1 MPLGRVIESFRPDG
15 PRFDVVI
22 VDESSQADTFGLLAL
37 MRAERALVVGDDNQI
52 SPAAVGQRLDIV
64 DQLIAKHLG
73 GIPNNGLYDGQQ
85 SLYDLATAAFGGVIR
100 LREHFRC
107 VPEIIGFSNALSYQ
121 GEIRPLRD
129 PTSTALLPPVVLHRV
144 AGYRAAGSDVN
155 DEEARLIAAL
165 IAACCE
171 HPLYKEATLGAISL
185 LGEDQARLI
194 LERVRAL
201 VPPEELDRRAFIA
214 GDAYH
219 FQGDEREV
227 MFLSLV
233 EAPSER
239 RPAVLNRR
247 PDQQRFNVAA
257 SRARDQMW
265 IVHSVDA
272 SHFHPDDMRARLLAH
287 YAHRDDQARNWRDVS
302 EVLRGERYYFQ
313 RLVAQQLIQRGYR
326 VRAEVPVGQYRIDLV
341 VDGESESLAVECDGE
356 RWHTLDTHREDVA
369 RQMTLER
376 LGWEFF
382 RVRGGHYFRDPE
394 RALAP
399 LWRRFDEL
407 GITPVAGESA
417 NNNVA
422 VADEILRRAEELLKQ
437 GADVPLG
444 LTTESEAPATAP
456 SVVDTPSPASRLESP
471 VDAARVILEFLAHN
485 PGWHGR
491 QEIVTATGLDDEWRD
506 AITHLLGRG
515 LVVRRGAKR
524 GTHYRAATPSP
535 PPAAFSEGPQQAYG
549 LEPGAR
555 DVPGPPRIDDE
566 HATEDA
572 RRALIRLREG
582 IVRPAF
588 PDAPAE
594 RGLLR
599 RAMLEAFLRH
609 RPTSLTEYERRIPE
623 SLRQFTDP
631 GQLRHLPEVFTILS
645 RVPRP

>member
-1 MPLGRVIESFRPDG
+1 
-15 PRFDVVI
+15 
-22 VDESSQADTFGLLAL
+22 
-37 MRAERALVVGDDNQI
+37 
-52 SPAAVGQRLDIV
+52 
-64 DQLIAKHLG
+64 
-73 GIPNNGLYDGQQ
+73 
-85 SLYDLATAAFGGVIR
+85 
-100 LREHFRC
+100 
-107 VPEIIGFSNALSYQ
+107 
-121 GEIRPLRD
+121 
-129 PTSTALLPPVVLHRV
+129 V